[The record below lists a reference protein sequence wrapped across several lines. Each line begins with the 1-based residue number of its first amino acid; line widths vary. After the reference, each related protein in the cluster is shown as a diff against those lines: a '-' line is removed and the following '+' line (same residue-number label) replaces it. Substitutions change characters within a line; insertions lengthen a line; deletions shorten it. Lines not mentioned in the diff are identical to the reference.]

1 MRDGTS
7 SLLSDHSRHVGAEF
21 ASKLLEQV
29 LKVELQLVLFPLGG
43 FPFPHT
49 GDFAPKAGSTE
60 VNEAGVLTDV

>member
-7 SLLSDHSRHVGAEF
+7 SLLSDRSCHVGAEF

-29 LKVELQLVLFPLGG
+29 LRVELQLVLFPLGV

-49 GDFAPKAGSTE
+49 GDFVPKAGSTE
-60 VNEAGVLTDV
+60 VDEAGVLINV